1 MDYQRPFNYNTN
13 LAHWRIEDFPLLKVS
28 TNQGGGDCVLPH
40 CYLEL
45 EHIATGYKDW
55 IPLNYKECQ
64 LIDQYVY
71 LNKEKTITGINLCI
85 KLLDDRLKREAE
97 DVGQEWF
104 PLEETHFIP
113 TDPCEVF
120 RHIIKTN

>member
-1 MDYQRPFNYNTN
+1 MCTTT
-13 LAHWRIEDFPLLKVS
+13 LLS
-28 TNQGGGDCVLPH
+28 RTRTHRNGH
-40 CYLEL
+40 
-45 EHIATGYKDW
+45 KDW

-85 KLLDDRLKREAE
+85 KLLDDRLKRDAE

-113 TDPCEVF
+113 TDPAKYSDTLLKQTREV
-120 RHIIKTN
+120 I

>member
-1 MDYQRPFNYNTN
+1 MRD
-13 LAHWRIEDFPLLKVS
+13 LATWRIEDFPLLKVS

-85 KLLDDRLKREAE
+85 KLLDD
-97 DVGQEWF
+97 
-104 PLEETHFIP
+104 
-113 TDPCEVF
+113 
-120 RHIIKTN
+120 

>member
-85 KLLDDRLKREAE
+85 KLLTID
-97 DVGQEWF
+97 
-104 PLEETHFIP
+104 
-113 TDPCEVF
+113 
-120 RHIIKTN
+120 

>member
-71 LNKEKTITGINLCI
+71 LNKEKTIC
-85 KLLDDRLKREAE
+85 LLYTSPSPRDKSSSRMPSSA
-97 DVGQEWF
+97 
-104 PLEETHFIP
+104 
-113 TDPCEVF
+113 
-120 RHIIKTN
+120 